1 VGFLS
6 SIADNLGI
14 LQDRIAAAAGRAG
27 RDPSEIT
34 VVGVT
39 KNVEAQR
46 IAEAVA
52 VGIRDFGENRV
63 QEAAKKI
70 PRVQADVTWHLVGHL
85 QRNKAKQAVE
95 LFSLIHSLD
104 SIRLARE
111 LDRRCEMADSTI
123 DLLLQVNIS
132 GEATKFGVPPEMARD
147 VLLEIARYERL
158 RVRGL
163 MVIAPYSDNPED
175 SRPWFSQAR
184 QLTRELGRLS
194 ISNVSMDELSM
205 GMSGDYEVAIEEGA
219 TIIRV
224 GTAIFG
230 ERQ

>member
-1 VGFLS
+1 MS
-6 SIADNLGI
+6 SISDSLSI
-14 LQDRIAAAAGRAG
+14 LRGRIAAASARAG
-27 RDPSEIT
+27 RDPREVKLVAVS
-34 VVGVT
+34 
-39 KNVEAQR
+39 KNIDVERIVLAVEAG
-46 IAEAVA
+46 V
-52 VGIRDFGENRV
+52 RDFGENRV
-63 QEAAKKI
+63 QEAAEKI
-70 PRVQADVTWHLVGHL
+70 PRVHADVTWHFVGHL
-85 QRNKAKQAVE
+85 QRNKAKEAVE

-132 GEATKFGVPPEMARD
+132 GETTKFGVPPEMARD

-175 SRPWFSQAR
+175 ARPWFSQAR
-184 QLTRELGRLS
+184 QLMRELGRLS

>member
-1 VGFLS
+1 MS
-6 SIADNLGI
+6 SISDSLSI
-14 LQDRIAAAAGRAG
+14 LRGRIAAASARAG
-27 RDPSEIT
+27 RDPRE
-34 VVGVT
+34 V
-39 KNVEAQR
+39 KL
-46 IAEAVA
+46 VA
-52 VGIRDFGENRV
+52 VSKNIDVERIVLAVDAGVRDFGENRV
-63 QEAAKKI
+63 QEAAEKI
-70 PRVQADVTWHLVGHL
+70 PRVHADVTWHFVGHL
-85 QRNKAKQAVE
+85 QRNKAKDAVE
-95 LFSLIHSLD
+95 LFSLMHSLD

-175 SRPWFSQAR
+175 ARPWFSQAR
-184 QLTRELGRLS
+184 QLMRELGRLS

>member
-1 VGFLS
+1 MS
-6 SIADNLGI
+6 SISDSLSI
-14 LQDRIAAAAGRAG
+14 LRGRIAAASARAG
-27 RDPSEIT
+27 RDPRE
-34 VVGVT
+34 V
-39 KNVEAQR
+39 KL
-46 IAEAVA
+46 VA
-52 VGIRDFGENRV
+52 VSKNIDVERIVLAVDAGVRDFGENRV
-63 QEAAKKI
+63 QEAAEKI
-70 PRVQADVTWHLVGHL
+70 PRVHADVTWHFVGHL
-85 QRNKAKQAVE
+85 QRNKAKDAVE

-132 GEATKFGVPPEMARD
+132 GETTKFGVPPEMARD

>member
-1 VGFLS
+1 MS
-6 SIADNLGI
+6 SISDSLSIVRG
-14 LQDRIAAAAGRAG
+14 RIAAASARAG
-27 RDPSEIT
+27 RDPREVKLVAVS
-34 VVGVT
+34 
-39 KNVEAQR
+39 KNIDVERIVLAVEAG
-46 IAEAVA
+46 V
-52 VGIRDFGENRV
+52 RDFGENRV
-63 QEAAKKI
+63 QEAAEKI
-70 PRVQADVTWHLVGHL
+70 PRVHADVTWHFVGHL
-85 QRNKAKQAVE
+85 QRNKAKDAVE
-95 LFSLIHSLD
+95 LFSLMHSLD

-175 SRPWFSQAR
+175 ARPWFSQAR
-184 QLTRELGRLS
+184 QLMRELGRLS

>member
-1 VGFLS
+1 MYTLMS
-6 SIADNLGI
+6 PGI
-14 LQDRIAAAAGRAG
+14 
-27 RDPSEIT
+27 S
-34 VVGVT
+34 
-39 KNVEAQR
+39 
-46 IAEAVA
+46 
-52 VGIRDFGENRV
+52 
-63 QEAAKKI
+63 
-70 PRVQADVTWHLVGHL
+70 WGHL
-85 QRNKAKQAVE
+85 QRNKAKDAVE

-132 GEATKFGVPPEMARD
+132 GETTKFGVPPEMARD

-184 QLTRELGRLS
+184 NSRASWEGFQSLT
-194 ISNVSMDELSM
+194 
-205 GMSGDYEVAIEEGA
+205 
-219 TIIRV
+219 
-224 GTAIFG
+224 
-230 ERQ
+230 

>member
-1 VGFLS
+1 LS
-6 SIADNLGI
+6 SISDSLSI
-14 LQDRIAAAAGRAG
+14 LRGRIAAASARAG
-27 RDPSEIT
+27 RDPREVKLVAVS
-34 VVGVT
+34 
-39 KNVEAQR
+39 KNIDVERIVLAVEAG
-46 IAEAVA
+46 V
-52 VGIRDFGENRV
+52 RDFGENRV
-63 QEAAKKI
+63 QEAAEKI
-70 PRVQADVTWHLVGHL
+70 PRVHADVTWHFVGHL
-85 QRNKAKQAVE
+85 QRNKAKDAVE

-175 SRPWFSQAR
+175 ARPWFSQAR
-184 QLTRELGRLS
+184 QLMRELGRLS

>member
-1 VGFLS
+1 MS
-6 SIADNLGI
+6 SISDSLSI
-14 LQDRIAAAAGRAG
+14 LRGRIAAASARAG
-27 RDPSEIT
+27 RDPREVKLVAVS
-34 VVGVT
+34 
-39 KNVEAQR
+39 KNIDVERIVLAVEAG
-46 IAEAVA
+46 V
-52 VGIRDFGENRV
+52 RDFGENRV
-63 QEAAKKI
+63 QEAAEKI
-70 PRVQADVTWHLVGHL
+70 PRVHADVTWHFVGHL
-85 QRNKAKQAVE
+85 QRNKAKDAVE

-132 GEATKFGVPPEMARD
+132 GETTKFGVPPEMARD

-175 SRPWFSQAR
+175 ARPWFSQAR
-184 QLTRELGRLS
+184 QLMRELGRLS

>member
-1 VGFLS
+1 MWSISDSIS
-6 SIADNLGI
+6 SLRG
-14 LQDRIAAAAGRAG
+14 RIAAASARAG
-27 RDPSEIT
+27 RDPREVKLVAVS
-34 VVGVT
+34 
-39 KNVEAQR
+39 KNIDVERIVLAVEAG
-46 IAEAVA
+46 V
-52 VGIRDFGENRV
+52 RDFGENRV
-63 QEAAKKI
+63 QEAAEKI
-70 PRVQADVTWHLVGHL
+70 PRVHADVTWHFVGHL
-85 QRNKAKQAVE
+85 QRNKAKDAVE
-95 LFSLIHSLD
+95 LFSLMHSLD

-175 SRPWFSQAR
+175 ARPWFSQAR
-184 QLTRELGRLS
+184 QLMRELGRLS

>member
-1 VGFLS
+1 MS
-6 SIADNLGI
+6 SISDSLSI
-14 LQDRIAAAAGRAG
+14 LRGRIAAASARAG
-27 RDPSEIT
+27 RDPREVKLVAVS
-34 VVGVT
+34 
-39 KNVEAQR
+39 KNIDVERIVLAVEAG
-46 IAEAVA
+46 V
-52 VGIRDFGENRV
+52 RDFGENRV
-63 QEAAKKI
+63 QEAAEKI
-70 PRVQADVTWHLVGHL
+70 PRVHADVTWHFVGHL
-85 QRNKAKQAVE
+85 QRNKAKDAVE
-95 LFSLIHSLD
+95 LFSLMHSLD

-132 GEATKFGVPPEMARD
+132 GETTKFGVPPEMARD

-175 SRPWFSQAR
+175 ARPWFSQAR
-184 QLTRELGRLS
+184 QLMRELGRLS

>member
-1 VGFLS
+1 MS
-6 SIADNLGI
+6 SISDSLSI
-14 LQDRIAAAAGRAG
+14 LRGRIAAASARAG
-27 RDPSEIT
+27 RDPREVKLVAVS
-34 VVGVT
+34 
-39 KNVEAQR
+39 KNIDVERIVLAVEAG
-46 IAEAVA
+46 V
-52 VGIRDFGENRV
+52 RDFGENRV
-63 QEAAKKI
+63 QEAAEKI
-70 PRVQADVTWHLVGHL
+70 PRVHADVTWHFVGHL
-85 QRNKAKQAVE
+85 QRNKAKDAVE
-95 LFSLIHSLD
+95 LFSLMHSLD

>member
-1 VGFLS
+1 MS
-6 SIADNLGI
+6 SISDSLSI
-14 LQDRIAAAAGRAG
+14 LRGRIAAASARAG
-27 RDPSEIT
+27 RDPREVKLVAVS
-34 VVGVT
+34 
-39 KNVEAQR
+39 KNIDVERIVLAVEAG
-46 IAEAVA
+46 V
-52 VGIRDFGENRV
+52 RDFGENRV
-63 QEAAKKI
+63 QEAAEKI
-70 PRVQADVTWHLVGHL
+70 PRVHADVTWHFVGHL
-85 QRNKAKQAVE
+85 QRNKAKDAVE
-95 LFSLIHSLD
+95 LFSLMHSLD

-175 SRPWFSQAR
+175 ARPWFSQAR
-184 QLTRELGRLS
+184 QLMRELGRLS

>member
-1 VGFLS
+1 LWSISDSLS
-6 SIADNLGI
+6 I
-14 LQDRIAAAAGRAG
+14 LRGRIAAASARAG
-27 RDPSEIT
+27 RDPREVKLVAVS
-34 VVGVT
+34 
-39 KNVEAQR
+39 KNIDVERIVLAVEAG
-46 IAEAVA
+46 V
-52 VGIRDFGENRV
+52 RDFGENRV
-63 QEAAKKI
+63 QEAAEKI
-70 PRVQADVTWHLVGHL
+70 PRVHADVTWHFVGHL
-85 QRNKAKQAVE
+85 QRNKAKDAVE
-95 LFSLIHSLD
+95 LFSLMHSLD

-175 SRPWFSQAR
+175 ARPWFSQAR
-184 QLTRELGRLS
+184 QLMRELGRLS

>member
-1 VGFLS
+1 MS
-6 SIADNLGI
+6 SISDSLSI
-14 LQDRIAAAAGRAG
+14 LRGRIAAASARAG
-27 RDPSEIT
+27 RDPRE
-34 VVGVT
+34 V
-39 KNVEAQR
+39 KL
-46 IAEAVA
+46 VA
-52 VGIRDFGENRV
+52 VSKNIDVERIVLAVDAGVRGFGENRV
-63 QEAAKKI
+63 QEAAEKI
-70 PRVQADVTWHLVGHL
+70 PRVHADVTWHFVGHL
-85 QRNKAKQAVE
+85 QRNKAKDAVE
-95 LFSLIHSLD
+95 LFSLMHSLD

-175 SRPWFSQAR
+175 ARPWFSQAR
-184 QLTRELGRLS
+184 QLMRELGRLS

>member
-1 VGFLS
+1 LS
-6 SIADNLGI
+6 SISDSLSI
-14 LQDRIAAAAGRAG
+14 LRGRIAAASARAG
-27 RDPSEIT
+27 RDPREVKLVAVS
-34 VVGVT
+34 
-39 KNVEAQR
+39 KNIDVERIVLAVEAG
-46 IAEAVA
+46 V
-52 VGIRDFGENRV
+52 RDFGENRV
-63 QEAAKKI
+63 QEAAEKI
-70 PRVQADVTWHLVGHL
+70 PRVHADVTWHFVGHL
-85 QRNKAKQAVE
+85 QRNKAKDAVE
-95 LFSLIHSLD
+95 LFSLMHSLD

>member
-1 VGFLS
+1 LS
-6 SIADNLGI
+6 SISDSLSI
-14 LQDRIAAAAGRAG
+14 LRGRIAAASARAG
-27 RDPSEIT
+27 RDPRE
-34 VVGVT
+34 V
-39 KNVEAQR
+39 KL
-46 IAEAVA
+46 VA
-52 VGIRDFGENRV
+52 VSKNIDVERIVLAVDAGVRGFGENRV
-63 QEAAKKI
+63 QEAAEKI
-70 PRVQADVTWHLVGHL
+70 PRVHADVTWHFVGHL
-85 QRNKAKQAVE
+85 QRNKAKDAVE

-175 SRPWFSQAR
+175 ARPWFSQAR
-184 QLTRELGRLS
+184 QLMRELGRLS

>member
-1 VGFLS
+1 MS
-6 SIADNLGI
+6 SISDSLSI
-14 LQDRIAAAAGRAG
+14 LRGRIAAASARAG
-27 RDPSEIT
+27 RDPRE
-34 VVGVT
+34 V
-39 KNVEAQR
+39 KL
-46 IAEAVA
+46 VA
-52 VGIRDFGENRV
+52 VSKNIDVERIVLAVDAGVRDFGENRV
-63 QEAAKKI
+63 QEAAEKI
-70 PRVQADVTWHLVGHL
+70 PRVHADVTWHFVGHL
-85 QRNKAKQAVE
+85 QRNKAKDAVE

-175 SRPWFSQAR
+175 ARPWFSQAR
-184 QLTRELGRLS
+184 QLMRELGRLS

>member
-1 VGFLS
+1 MS
-6 SIADNLGI
+6 SISDSLSI
-14 LQDRIAAAAGRAG
+14 LRGRIAAASARAG
-27 RDPSEIT
+27 RDPREVKLVAVS
-34 VVGVT
+34 
-39 KNVEAQR
+39 KNIDVERIVLAVEAG
-46 IAEAVA
+46 V
-52 VGIRDFGENRV
+52 RDFGENRV
-63 QEAAKKI
+63 QEAAEKI
-70 PRVQADVTWHLVGHL
+70 PRVHADVTWHFVGHL
-85 QRNKAKQAVE
+85 QRNKAKDAVE

-175 SRPWFSQAR
+175 ARPWFSQAR
-184 QLTRELGRLS
+184 QLMRELGRLS

>member
-1 VGFLS
+1 MS
-6 SIADNLGI
+6 SISDSLSI
-14 LQDRIAAAAGRAG
+14 LRGRIAEASARAG
-27 RDPSEIT
+27 RDPREVKLVAVS
-34 VVGVT
+34 
-39 KNVEAQR
+39 KNIDVERIVLAVEAG
-46 IAEAVA
+46 V
-52 VGIRDFGENRV
+52 RDFGENRV
-63 QEAAKKI
+63 QEAAEKI
-70 PRVQADVTWHLVGHL
+70 PRVHADVTWHFVGHL
-85 QRNKAKQAVE
+85 QRNKAKDAVE

-132 GEATKFGVPPEMARD
+132 GETTKFGVPPEMARD

-163 MVIAPYSDNPED
+163 MVIAPYSDNAED

>member
-1 VGFLS
+1 MS
-6 SIADNLGI
+6 SISDSLSI
-14 LQDRIAAAAGRAG
+14 LRGRIAAASARAG
-27 RDPSEIT
+27 RDPRE
-34 VVGVT
+34 V
-39 KNVEAQR
+39 KL
-46 IAEAVA
+46 VA
-52 VGIRDFGENRV
+52 VSKNIDVERIVLAVDAGVRGFGENRV
-63 QEAAKKI
+63 QEAAEKI
-70 PRVQADVTWHLVGHL
+70 PRVHADVTWHFVGHL
-85 QRNKAKQAVE
+85 QRNKAKDAVE

-175 SRPWFSQAR
+175 ARPWFSQAR
-184 QLTRELGRLS
+184 QLMRELGRLS

>member
-1 VGFLS
+1 LS
-6 SIADNLGI
+6 SISDSLSI
-14 LQDRIAAAAGRAG
+14 LRGRIAAASARAG
-27 RDPSEIT
+27 RDPREVKLVAVS
-34 VVGVT
+34 
-39 KNVEAQR
+39 KNIDVERIVLAVEAG
-46 IAEAVA
+46 V
-52 VGIRDFGENRV
+52 RDFGENRV
-63 QEAAKKI
+63 QEAAEKI
-70 PRVQADVTWHLVGHL
+70 PRVHADVTWHFVGHL
-85 QRNKAKQAVE
+85 QRNKAKDAVE